1 MAAKEKRL
9 NMVLNRLNI
18 NVRSTYFLYGGIK
31 RLSSTKRFFIVKAK
45 NVFFESQKYKKITTA
60 QRVIFEV

>member
-1 MAAKEKRL
+1 
-9 NMVLNRLNI
+9 LNI

-60 QRVIFEV
+60 QRVIFEA